1 MLEDLRQKYDT
12 LKSLNLAIDLTRGK
26 PHADQLDLSNELLHG
41 EVDFIGENG
50 IDLRNYGEPIGIIEA
65 RKLGAELLDS
75 KLELTMAGEQS
86 SYLLMTQMILGRF
99 LLGLEGREQPWR
111 KEEEIAFLC
120 TVPGFDRHFATLDS
134 FGIKMLTL
142 NLCEDGIDLQHLQ
155 ERLQE
160 NNNIKGIICVPRHS
174 NPSGEVFTDQNITS
188 FLELTKAYNPNFINL
203 FDHAYLIHDF
213 AKTLKQTPIPL
224 LAQQTGALDN
234 IAVFTSFSKVTFG
247 GGGLSFLTTGPDNFA
262 MLQQVRNMMVIC
274 PDKINQKRHVNFLQN
289 KENIQ
294 IHMQKHATLIKPKF
308 DLVVDKLK
316 RLPKTCGT
324 FTEPTGGYFVTYYA
338 SKPVA
343 KRIVELCKG
352 AGLLLTPAG
361 STFPYGNDPNDAV
374 LRIAPTYID
383 LQQLELA
390 MDIFTV
396 AAQIADIEI

>member
-41 EVDFIGENG
+41 EVDFIGEND

>member
-224 LAQQTGALDN
+224 LAQQIGALDN

>member
-1 MLEDLRQKYDT
+1 MLEDLRQKYDS

-41 EVDFIGENG
+41 EVDFIGEND

-120 TVPGFDRHFATLDS
+120 TVPGFDRHFATLDG

-224 LAQQTGALDN
+224 LAQQIGALDN

>member
-41 EVDFIGENG
+41 EVDFIGEND

-224 LAQQTGALDN
+224 LAQQIGALDN